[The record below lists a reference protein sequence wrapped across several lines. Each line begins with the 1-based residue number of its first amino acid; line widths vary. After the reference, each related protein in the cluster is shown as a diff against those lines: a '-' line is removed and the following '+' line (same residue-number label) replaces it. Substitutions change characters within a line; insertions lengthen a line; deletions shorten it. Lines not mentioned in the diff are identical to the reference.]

1 MTEIDFKYKTSLSFE
16 PLYNYLKEKIN
27 KRNCSTEF
35 LIKSVQDTLEQ
46 NPELRGSITDLS
58 VLEKHQTL
66 LNSIMSLLFS
76 PVDLDTEICAIVHPF
91 KYQTL
96 TQSSKWE
103 ELITFDEKDLKINA
117 HDFSEY
123 HTKKMLY
130 ANSIILK
137 EIYGQEVNV
146 HNEIVYTLVDKET
159 GLNKYYKLFFNKDFA
174 ELIYKK
180 EPVPLSEEILKLL
193 SQNIDNIELWDK
205 YIDYGNFEFR
215 GFLVMKLV
223 DVTQNEVLSSLKSD
237 LLQKDTI
244 ISKPKFRKLES
255 KLREYFANP
264 NLKLGIISFSGNMKD
279 GEVKSGPK
287 IWNSILDESDINK
300 ITCEKGKSIKKEAFE
315 GCIYHLMMEEG
326 KTQVIEDLENYPRK
340 SPIEHLLLEKGI
352 KSILVSPLIYDGKVL
367 GGIEIASTKKE
378 GVDWSSISFLRDILP
393 IFSLAAKRS
402 LEELESKLQA
412 LIKEE
417 YTAIHPS
424 VEWRFAQA
432 ALNKMDKQTRGEM
445 AESESIVFNNVY
457 PIYGQSDVR
466 GSSLIRNTVIQADLI
481 EQLNLAKKALLE
493 VKKNQNLK
501 IAEEIIFRIDKAING
516 ISEKI
521 GSGDET
527 TVLYF
532 IKNEIEPLI
541 IHFYHSKFLSEEAYN
556 EYFSN
561 LDVELG
567 ILYKRR
573 KAFEDS
579 LTKMNDTI
587 SHFIEEEE
595 VEAQEVFP
603 HYFEKYKTDGV
614 EYNLYIGS
622 AIVPSRKFDLVYLQN
637 LRLWQM
643 ELTSKVAIMA
653 ESLKDELPMPLDTTH
668 LILVNNTPI
677 SIRFREDEKQFDV
690 DGAYNIRYEII
701 KKRIDKAHIKGTDE
715 RLTQPRKIAIVYAQ
729 DKEAQEYRRYIEY
742 LQHKGY
748 LENDVEELDL
758 EELQG
763 VNGLKALR
771 VEVKIP
777 AKNDKDNFPKKV
789 IEKIFKEKEK
799 V

>member
-1 MTEIDFKYKTSLSFE
+1 MTEINFKYNSSLSFE
-16 PLYNYLKEKIN
+16 PLYNYLKKKIK

-35 LIKSVQDTLEQ
+35 LIKSIQETLD
-46 NPELRGSITDLS
+46 NHPELRGSITDLS
-58 VLEKHQTL
+58 IMDAHKPL
-66 LNSIMSLLFS
+66 LDSIMSLLFS
-76 PVDLDTEICAIVHPF
+76 PIDLDSEICAIICPF
-91 KYQTL
+91 KHQTL
-96 TQSSKWE
+96 THSSKWE
-103 ELITFDEKDLKINA
+103 ELIRFDDKDLKINSQ
-117 HDFSEY
+117 DFSEY
-123 HTKKMLY
+123 HSNKAIY
-130 ANSIILK
+130 ANSVILK

-146 HNEIVYTLVDKET
+146 HNEIVYTLMDKET
-159 GLNKYYKLFFNKDFA
+159 GLNKYYKLFYNKEFV
-174 ELIYKK
+174 EVIYKK
-180 EPVPLSEEILKLL
+180 KPAPLSGDVLKLL
-193 SQNIDNIELWDK
+193 AQNIDDIELWDK
-205 YIDYGNFEFR
+205 YIDNDNFEFR

-223 DVTQNEVLSSLKSD
+223 DVTQNEILSSLKSD

-255 KLREYFANP
+255 KLREYFVNP
-264 NLKLGIISFSGNMKD
+264 DLKLGIISFSGNMKD

-287 IWNSILDESDINK
+287 IWNSILDEEDINQF
-300 ITCEKGKSIKKEAFE
+300 TCEKGKSIKKEAFD

-340 SPIEHLLLEKGI
+340 SPIEELLLEKGI
-352 KSILVSPLIYDGKVL
+352 KSMLVSPLIYDGQVL

-432 ALNKMDKQTRGEM
+432 ALNKMDKQAKGEI
-445 AESESIVFNNVY
+445 ADSEPIVFNNVY

-466 GSSLIRNTVIQADLI
+466 GSSVIRNTVIQADLI
-481 EQLNLAKKALLE
+481 EQLNLAKKALQE
-493 VKKNQNLK
+493 VKNQKNLK
-501 IAEEIIFRIDKAING
+501 IAEEIIFRIDKSIRS
-516 ISEKI
+516 ISDKI

-541 IHFYHSKFLSEEAYN
+541 IHFYYSNILSEAAYN
-556 EYFSN
+556 DYFSH
-561 LDVELG
+561 LDVDLG

-587 SHFIEEEE
+587 SHYIEEKE

-622 AIVPSRKFDLVYLQN
+622 SIVPSRKFDLVYLQN
-637 LRLWQM
+637 LRLWQL

-653 ESLKDELPMPLDTTH
+653 ENLKAEMAMPLDTTH
-668 LILVNNTPI
+668 LILVNNAPI

-729 DKEAQEYRRYIEY
+729 DKEAQEYLRYIEY
-742 LQHKGY
+742 LQHKGF
-748 LENDVEELDL
+748 LKDEIEKVDL

-777 AKNDKDNFPKKV
+777 EKPKKDNFPKRV
-789 IEKIFKEKEK
+789 IEKIFNEEEK